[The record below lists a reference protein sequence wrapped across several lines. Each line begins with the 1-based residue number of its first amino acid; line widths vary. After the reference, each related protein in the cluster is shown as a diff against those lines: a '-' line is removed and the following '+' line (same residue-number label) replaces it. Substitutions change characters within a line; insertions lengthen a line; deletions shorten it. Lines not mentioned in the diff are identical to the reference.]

1 MFEEKTAGTEYRMD
15 GIPYGRWGVRGDSAM
30 RRLAC
35 IGILTGCVIALA
47 VSGAYSEEEQP
58 AEPKARGGR
67 HRGQLTD
74 EQLQQLKDR
83 FAQRQAERAGQGG
96 TGGAAGLDPKKANL
110 TLVAEAFKA
119 GEAAFKAENYP
130 GAFEYLVDVAAC
142 AHIQG
147 AANFSNQARGR
158 ILEMEK
164 MAADKLEEAR
174 LKKLQGDGPGAL
186 EVLKILRE
194 KFYFTK
200 VADEAGN
207 LLQALASDPRV
218 AASVD
223 MMAAEESDGAG
234 RYAEAAGRYE
244 SVMKKYPESVQ
255 ALKAKLRLEA
265 MRKDEAI
272 AAAIKEGVDKSAEST
287 CPGILAMARNFVAN
301 GRQDK
306 ARPLFQKV
314 VDGFPESE
322 YAKEAQ
328 KALDEMDAGA
338 RKKESVEPPETQE

>member
-1 MFEEKTAGTEYRMD
+1 
-15 GIPYGRWGVRGDSAM
+15 M

-35 IGILTGCVIALA
+35 VGILAGCAIALG
-47 VSGAYSEEEQP
+47 VTGAYCEEGEPSEPQT
-58 AEPKARGGR
+58 RGGR

-74 EQLQQLKDR
+74 EQLQQLRDK
-83 FAQRQAERAGQGG
+83 FAQRQAERAARGG
-96 TGGAAGLDPKKANL
+96 TAGAVGTAAGLDPKKANL

-200 VADEAGN
+200 VADEAAN

-244 SVMKKYPESVQ
+244 TVMKKYPESVQ

-314 VDGFPESE
+314 VDSFPESE

-328 KALDEMDAGA
+328 KALDEMDAEA
-338 RKKESVEPPETQE
+338 RKKESKEPPETQE